1 MDINQQAINLHKK
14 FQGKLETTP
23 KMPVTNREELS
34 LVYTPGVAAVSKA
47 IEADKKL
54 VKDLTLKGRTIAVVT
69 DGSAVLGLGNI
80 GPEAAM
86 PVMEG
91 KCVLFKVFG
100 GLDAFPIC
108 LATQDTQEIISIVKN
123 LAPTFAGINLEDIS
137 APRCFEIESSLQDI
151 GIPVMHDDQ
160 AGAAIVT
167 LAGLLNASKV
177 VGKNLKE
184 MKVVINGAGAAG
196 IAIARMLL
204 CLSFEQG
211 SCTPVKDLILVDSQG
226 IINKGRGVRN
236 IGGGREFGRGLNKY
250 KMEIAEYSNKENIS
264 GDLRTALKGAD
275 VFIGVSKGNLL
286 TAEDIKLMSKNA
298 VVFSLANPVPEIMP
312 EEAKKGGAKIVA
324 TGRSDYPNQIN
335 NSLAF
340 PGVFKGALECG
351 AKRITNSMKLAASY
365 AIAGM
370 VEKPTAEKIVPSMF
384 EKGLAEKVAKAV
396 RAAA

>member
-1 MDINQQAINLHKK
+1 MDINQKAIKLHKK
-14 FQGKLETTP
+14 LQGKLATTP
-23 KMPVTNREELS
+23 KVPVTSKEELS
-34 LVYTPGVAAVSKA
+34 LVYTPGVAAVSKE
-47 IEADKKL
+47 IEVNKKL
-54 VKDLTLKGRTIAVVT
+54 VNSLTLKGRTIAVVS

-91 KCVLFKVFG
+91 KAVLFKTFG

-108 LATQDTQEIISIVKN
+108 LGTQDASEIINIVKN

-137 APRCFEIESSLQDI
+137 APRCFEIEEALQDI

-167 LAGLLNASKV
+167 LAGLLNVSKV
-177 VGKNLKE
+177 LKKPLKE

-211 SCTPVKDLILVDSQG
+211 SCTPVKDLIMVDSRG
-226 IINKGRGVRN
+226 IIGESRGF
-236 IGGGREFGRGLNKY
+236 GGVGGEQNKY
-250 KMEIAEYSNKENIS
+250 KAEIAKLSNRDNVR
-264 GDLRTALKGAD
+264 GDLKTALKDAD

-286 TAEDIKLMSKNA
+286 TSDDIQLMSKDAA
-298 VVFSLANPVPEIMP
+298 VFALANPVPEIMP
-312 EEAKKGGAKIVA
+312 DQAKKGGAKIVG

-340 PGVFKGALECG
+340 PGVFKGAIEAG
-351 AKRITNSMKLAASY
+351 AKRITSNMKLAASY

-370 VEKPTAEKIVPSMF
+370 VKNPTADKIVPSMF
-384 EKGLAEKVAKAV
+384 EKGLAEKVAEAVIKA
-396 RAAA
+396 A